1 MTKKSLSM
9 IKRIALAAAM
19 LMQIV
24 PAGVIQAK
32 NSDVWDGTS
41 DTSWFVS
48 TETEYVLTTA
58 EQFAGFAELVNSG
71 ETFQGKTVI
80 LDSDIILNSG
90 MVENIDG
97 VYSFVTDGE
106 GIKEWNPIGVYE
118 SSSSRGFRGTFNGNN
133 SVISGVYINSDEE
146 YLGLF
151 GISFGCEI
159 RNLRI
164 ENSLYIADNSI
175 STGGI
180 IAGTPKTVA
189 PNTEIKVDNC
199 IVDAVIT
206 DNGSLQQNT
215 VVGGIVGSGR
225 ATIASRNT
233 KIDISNSCFKGI
245 IDYTGDGFT
254 SNGAGIIAES
264 GRSGLISSC
273 ANDGNITANGSAS
286 GICDYSRD
294 MTVIS
299 GCYNSGEISSENYA
313 GGITGYTNASLKIE
327 YCYNSGNISGT
338 NGSGAIVAYNEK
350 DGEYINNF
358 YLSSSAPCGI
368 KTASGEITDE
378 DGAVSAVSEDEL
390 KSADVLGQLNGGS
403 EVYVLPENGDNNG
416 FPVIK
421 SIYYAIMYG
430 GKYSVSNLE
439 ITGTTGV
446 GDLIRIEY
454 VAEGEANALEKIKYE
469 WYISDT
475 ENGEYKKFESDT
487 DTVSIKAEYHK
498 KYIKAV
504 LVLPAGETMESEP
517 VRVNIYTS
525 DFDGV
530 IDNIEVRGIFTSGNY
545 LYFRYESE
553 SVKDEH
559 IAEAKWFVATSANGS
574 YKEAGKGLSIKTED
588 IAAVRFYKVTVTLIN
603 GEEYTSPAVEIK
615 ARDARQWAGY
625 TAENFADY
633 RVENDNAYK
642 FTVDGHDFILLDFN
656 PTSDTARFKVIATD
670 TYGKC
675 VYADMDG
682 EAFTEQFPE
691 IIVKHVD
698 KNAFWNGSINAWGF
712 YMHGGILMDDAG
724 ELDSYHGFYAPGLE
738 DIINYKDILG
748 LKAYNHNAYVIE
760 GDTTPIM
767 FGLTSNAA
775 ETINAGYTYAIGTDS
790 DGNIVLGKDGN
801 NDFGNEYGT
810 VYEVRPMFYLSKD
823 FFTEA
828 RLDTDS
834 MGEKVIEILRNAYEK
849 EEIAK
854 AYNKRF
860 AEKVFGY
867 PCDYTI
873 TNEVCT
879 DSGENV
885 TVTATVEAYADS
897 KNGTMIAAAYH
908 EDGRIL
914 AVGMTEIAIGR
925 GETCNAK
932 IQLGR
937 ISIAD
942 AKNIKIS
949 IIGGTDG
956 LVAVTKQIELI
967 N

>member
-1 MTKKSLSM
+1 M
-9 IKRIALAAAM
+9 IKKVLSGLTLAAIM
-19 LMQIV
+19 LTELMPMSI
-24 PAGVIQAK
+24 AYEK
-32 NSDVWDGTS
+32 NTDMWDGTT

-58 EQFAGFAELVNSG
+58 EQLAGLAELVNGG

-90 MVENIDG
+90 TVENIDG

-106 GIKEWNPIGVYE
+106 ELKEWNPIGVYE

-133 SVISGVYINSDEE
+133 SVISGIYMNNDED
-146 YLGLF
+146 YQGLF
-151 GISFGCEI
+151 GMSFGCEI

-175 STGGI
+175 STGGV

-233 KIDISNSCFKGI
+233 KIDISNSCFKGV
-245 IDYTGDGFT
+245 IDYTGDEFT
-254 SNGAGIIAES
+254 SNCAGIIAES

-273 ANDGNITANGSAS
+273 ANEGSITSNNSAA

-299 GCYNSGEISSENYA
+299 GCCNPGEISSENYA
-313 GGITGYTNASLKIE
+313 GGIVGYTSAALKVE
-327 YCYNSGNISGT
+327 HCYNSGNISGT

-378 DGAVSAVSEDEL
+378 DGALSAVSEDEL
-390 KSADVLGQLNGGS
+390 KSAEILGQLNVGS
-403 EVYVLPENGDNNG
+403 EIYVSPEEGDNNG

-421 SIYYAIMYG
+421 SIYYAILYG
-430 GKYSVSNLE
+430 GKYSVSDLV

-446 GDLIRIEY
+446 DDLIRIEY

-469 WYISDT
+469 WYISDA
-475 ENGEYKKFESDT
+475 ENGEYEKIDSGT

-504 LVLPAGETMESEP
+504 LVLPAGETVESEP

-553 SVKDEH
+553 TVKDEH

-574 YKEAGKGLSIKTED
+574 YKEAGNGMSIKTED
-588 IAAVRFYKVTVTLIN
+588 ITAVRFYKVMVTLIN

-615 ARDARQWAGY
+615 ARDAKQWAGY
-625 TAENFADY
+625 TEANFADY

-698 KNAFWNGSINAWGF
+698 RNAFWNGSINAWGF
-712 YMHGGILMDDAG
+712 YMHGGVLLDDAG
-724 ELDSYHGFYAPGLE
+724 KLDSYHGFYVPGLE
-738 DIINYKDILG
+738 DIIQYKDIIG
-748 LKAYNHNAYVIE
+748 FRAYNHASYISD
-760 GDTTPIM
+760 GDTTPII
-767 FGLTSNAA
+767 FGLSSNAA
-775 ETINAGYTYAIGTDS
+775 ETINAGYTYALGVDA
-790 DGNIVLGKDGN
+790 GENIVVGKDGN

-810 VYEVRPMFYLSKD
+810 IYEVRPMFYLSKD

-828 RLDTDS
+828 KLDTDA

-873 TNEVCT
+873 TNETCT

-885 TVTATVEAYADS
+885 TVTATVEAYANS

-908 EDGRIL
+908 DDGRIL

-925 GETCNAK
+925 GESCNAK
-932 IQLGR
+932 VQLSG
-937 ISIAD
+937 INVAD
-942 AKNIKIS
+942 AKNIKVS
-949 IIGGTDG
+949 IVGGTDG

-967 N
+967 K